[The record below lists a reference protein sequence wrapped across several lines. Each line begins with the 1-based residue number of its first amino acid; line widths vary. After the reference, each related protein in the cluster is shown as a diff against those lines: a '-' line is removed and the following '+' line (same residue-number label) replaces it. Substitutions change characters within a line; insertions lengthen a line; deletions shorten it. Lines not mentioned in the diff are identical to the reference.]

1 MKFSGVRTATA
12 GIIEKNG
19 KVLLTKRSKMIAEG
33 GKWCLPGGHVKK
45 WETAEDCVK
54 RELKEE
60 VGLDV
65 EKAKLLFVH
74 EEFKK
79 DLNLHAVVFVYSLK
93 TKGKIKNNFEVKESR
108 WFTKKEVEKLDMAF
122 THNQMLKRYWN
133 GK

>member
-1 MKFSGVRTATA
+1 MNIVKYVMKFSGVRTATA

-79 DLNLHAVVFVYSLK
+79 DLNLNWMDCIGKVFCNRSR
-93 TKGKIKNNFEVKESR
+93 GHIWQIARKNRQICQIWTPV
-108 WFTKKEVEKLDMAF
+108 LP
-122 THNQMLKRYWN
+122 
-133 GK
+133 